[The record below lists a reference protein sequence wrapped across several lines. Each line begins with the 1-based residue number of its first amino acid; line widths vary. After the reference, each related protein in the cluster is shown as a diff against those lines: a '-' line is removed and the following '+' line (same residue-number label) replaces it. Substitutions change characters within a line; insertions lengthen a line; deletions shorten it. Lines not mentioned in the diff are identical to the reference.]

1 MLTFIEVQILFY
13 YNLKMVRG
21 LLVIISGPSG
31 VGKGTVRQFLMQ
43 DKSLNLHYS
52 ISCTTRKPRNG
63 EVEGKDYFFL
73 TKDQFI
79 KDIGNNMFLEYA
91 EFCGNYY
98 GTPKTFVDKL
108 RDEGKN
114 VILEIDT
121 TGARKLI
128 PSMNHQNE
136 IAIFIEPP
144 NFKEL
149 ENRIRGRK
157 TEAEA
162 VILERLEKAKFEL
175 TLAKEYD
182 YQVVNDIPENCANQI
197 IKIIKERIK

>member
-1 MLTFIEVQILFY
+1 
-13 YNLKMVRG
+13 MVRG
-21 LLVIISGPSG
+21 LLIIISGPSG

-43 DKSLNLHYS
+43 DEKLNLHYS

-73 TKDQFI
+73 SKEQF
-79 KDIGNNMFLEYA
+79 KEDIDNNMFLEYA
-91 EFCGNYY
+91 EFCGNFY
-98 GTPKTFVDKL
+98 GTPKKFVDKL

-128 PSMNHQNE
+128 PQMNHENE
-136 IAIFIEPP
+136 ISIFIEPP
-144 NFKEL
+144 SFKEL

-157 TEAEA
+157 TESEE

-182 YQVVNDIPENCANQI
+182 YQVVNDIPENCANRI
-197 IKIIKERIK
+197 IEIVKERIK